1 MKLVWDERKRTDC
14 LRERGLDFA
23 SAAELFS
30 GVHLAQIDDR
40 FDYGETRWL
49 TIGEVAGTVLVIV
62 WTPRDDTVRIISMRK
77 ANVSETARYRRE
89 VDRSR

>member
-23 SAAELFS
+23 DAAELFA
-30 GVHLAQIDDR
+30 GFHLAQVDDR

-49 TIGEVAGTVLVIV
+49 GIGEVNGAVCVIV
-62 WTPRDDTVRIISMRK
+62 WTPRDDTLRIISMRK
-77 ANVSETARYRRE
+77 ANASETARYRRE
-89 VDRSR
+89 MDRPR